1 MCRAVPKDIG
11 AFQNLT
17 QKENSFM
24 PGEVNF
30 TLAGSDEKRR
40 APSYFASACL
50 FTIAAVGLTLI
61 PPLVGLVSSLVG
73 ERFPGLDGA
82 FFDNLVQVLFYGVCV
97 VLPVGLYMRAR
108 PGIADAMRVNGIG
121 LKKAALCAFAGV
133 VGLFFTNYV
142 SYLWLILIES
152 LGGTL
157 SSGRVA
163 VPTTASALSEAIVFS
178 AVLPGVCEEVLFRGA
193 LLSAWERRGSRAA
206 VVVSALWFTMLHAS
220 VEGAPA
226 EFVNGVVLAVI
237 VVLTDSIFAGMIY
250 HTVYNSAALIVSY
263 IASFQPETAA
273 EAASLFAAIGG
284 AAGLISVLFNILISG
299 LTLFFFIRVLGRI
312 RLLEGKTGF
321 GVPKIPKQRDW
332 SWAELG
338 VTLAGAAVMSI
349 WYAADI
355 FRIAGY
361 IP

>member
-1 MCRAVPKDIG
+1 
-11 AFQNLT
+11 
-17 QKENSFM
+17 M

-30 TLAGSDEKRR
+30 TLADSCEKRR

-50 FTIAAVGLTLI
+50 FTIAAVGLTLV
-61 PPLVGLVSSLVG
+61 PPLAGILETLVG
-73 ERFPGLDGA
+73 GRFPGLDGA

-121 LKKAALCAFAGV
+121 FKKAVLCAFAGV

-142 SYLWLILIES
+142 SYIWLILIEA

-163 VPTTASALSEAIVFS
+163 VPTTPSALSVAIVFS
-178 AVLPGVCEEVLFRGA
+178 AVLPGVCEEILFRGA
-193 LLSAWERRGSRAA
+193 LLGAWERRGSKAA
-206 VVVSALWFTMLHAS
+206 VVISALWFTMLHAS

-263 IASFQPETAA
+263 IASFQPETASA
-273 EAASLFAAIGG
+273 EAASLFSAIGG
-284 AAGLISVLFNILISG
+284 AAGLISVLFNILLSG
-299 LTLFFFIRVLGRI
+299 LTLFFFIRVLGRL
-312 RLLEGKTGF
+312 RFLEGKTGF
-321 GVPKIPKQRDW
+321 GVPEIPGRHSW
-332 SWAELG
+332 TWAELF
-338 VTLAGAAVMSI
+338 VTLAGAAVMAV

-361 IP
+361 IL